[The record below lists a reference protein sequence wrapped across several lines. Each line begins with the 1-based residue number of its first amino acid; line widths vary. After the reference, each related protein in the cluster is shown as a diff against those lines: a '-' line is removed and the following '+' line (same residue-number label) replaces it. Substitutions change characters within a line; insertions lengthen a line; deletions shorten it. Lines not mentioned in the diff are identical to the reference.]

1 MFIFLRH
8 LICFSALL
16 AAFLVYSA
24 PPAQANDPQINN
36 RRQFIETLK
45 KRTETVEIATRV
57 AQLVAGGNY
66 AEAEKTLG
74 DLLDQKT
81 LSNDGRRRLEKVYL
95 QLSAMQQLRVWNKW
109 CSARPESH
117 FPFTVRGMHFL
128 ERARFLDGANQT
140 LLLSERQRQEFN
152 SFLRNAQTDLEK
164 AVELYGNDPGPPA
177 ALTALSLHLK
187 LPRTDMEKWFKL
199 AVDIDP
205 RWLGAYRA
213 KLLYLSPRWNGSDQ
227 MMAQFAYQCFEDEA
241 ADSNTYIVALDYL
254 KLKSDQLGKGLQGA
268 QFLLAPDIY
277 KMIITGVARYEED
290 FPFSQ
295 RIGSYQSLNEQ
306 AITDPYV
313 AIAAFTQT
321 LTRDPDNPESRRGRV
336 SSYLKNRQFLEAEA
350 DLKYLEQVQGETPF
364 SRLGLGTIAFKS
376 GQDFAQAHQ
385 LFDTAIA
392 LEEST
397 YRRKNY
403 YYQRAEIYRQIGRHH
418 EAITDYSAAINEDLL
433 FEEAYFG
440 RAQSKHSQSDLE
452 GALADL
458 VLIKSSIKGR
468 LAPKARS
475 LINAYLKTPSRP
487 TGNPQ
492 NAASQA
498 PRLQPSRDQP
508 QIKNETRT
516 DSDNGHRE
524 YLVRGL
530 RYFYDDEFEAAR
542 KDFFRVISHAP
553 NNSKAY
559 FMLGE
564 IAAQHDSNHLQACVF
579 FKESYRLAPKTPDY
593 LLEVSRCLYR
603 EQKFSDAIEL
613 LSEFIDIDK
622 PSPVADSTLAQI
634 YFLRGLCL
642 EASGLMLEALQNM
655 QQAYELDS
663 SLKAASLFIRD
674 YGVKGF

>member
-16 AAFLVYSA
+16 AAFLVYSS
-24 PPAQANDPQINN
+24 PPAQANDPQINS
-36 RRQFIETLK
+36 RRQFTETLK
-45 KRTETVEIATRV
+45 KRTETVVIATRV

-66 AEAEKTLG
+66 AEAEKTLR
-74 DLLDQKT
+74 DLLDQKP
-81 LSNDGRRRLEKVYL
+81 LSNDGHRQLEKVYL

-152 SFLRNAQTDLEK
+152 SFLRNAQADLEK

-227 MMAQFAYQCFEDEA
+227 MMAQFAHQCFEDEA

-277 KMIITGVARYEED
+277 KMIITGVARYQED

-321 LTRDPDNPESRRGRV
+321 LNSDPDNPESRRGRV

-350 DLKYLEQVQGETPF
+350 DLKYLEQLQGETPF

-376 GQDFAQAHQ
+376 GQDIDQAHQ

-403 YYQRAEIYRQIGRHH
+403 YYQRAEIYRQIGRHR
-418 EAITDYSAAINEDLL
+418 EAITDYSAAIKEDLL

-440 RAQSKHSQSDLE
+440 RAQSKHAQSDLE

-468 LAPKARS
+468 LTSKARS
-475 LINAYLKTPSRP
+475 LINAYLKTPSRA

-492 NAASQA
+492 NAASQV

-516 DSDNGHRE
+516 DSENGHRE

-564 IAAQHDSNHLQACVF
+564 IAAQHGSNHLQACVF
-579 FKESYRLAPKTPDY
+579 FKESYRLAPETPDY

-603 EQKFSDAIEL
+603 EQKFSDAIQL

-622 PSPVADSTLAQI
+622 PSPVADTTLAQI

-642 EASGLMLEALQNM
+642 EESGLMLEALKDM

-674 YGVKGF
+674 YGLKGF

>member
-16 AAFLVYSA
+16 AAFLVYSS

-36 RRQFIETLK
+36 RRQFTETLK
-45 KRTETVEIATRV
+45 KRTETVVIATRV
-57 AQLVAGGNY
+57 AQLAAGGNY

-81 LSNDGRRRLEKVYL
+81 LSNDGHRRLEKVYL

-140 LLLSERQRQEFN
+140 LLLSEPQRQEFN
-152 SFLRNAQTDLEK
+152 SFLRNAQADLEK

-254 KLKSDQLGKGLQGA
+254 KLKSDQLGKGFKGA

-277 KMIITGVARYEED
+277 KMMITGVARYEED

-306 AITDPYV
+306 AIADPYV

-321 LTRDPDNPESRRGRV
+321 LSRDPDNPESRRGRV
-336 SSYLKNRQFLEAEA
+336 SSYLKNRQFLEAEI
-350 DLKYLEQVQGETPF
+350 DLKYLEQLQGETPF
-364 SRLGLGTIAFKS
+364 SQLGLGTIAFKS
-376 GQDFAQAHQ
+376 GQDIAQAHQ

-397 YRRKNY
+397 YRRKYY
-403 YYQRAEIYRQIGRHH
+403 YYQRAEIYRQIGRHR
-418 EAITDYSAAINEDLL
+418 EAITDYSAAIKEDLL

-440 RAQSKHSQSDLE
+440 RAQSKHAQSDLE

-564 IAAQHDSNHLQACVF
+564 IAAQQDSNQLQACVF
-579 FKESYRLAPKTPDY
+579 FKESYRLAPETPDY

-603 EQKFSDAIEL
+603 EQKFSNAIQL

-622 PSPVADSTLAQI
+622 PAPVADSTLAQI

-674 YGVKGF
+674 YGLNGF

>member
-16 AAFLVYSA
+16 AAFLIYSA

-36 RRQFIETLK
+36 RRQFTETLK

-74 DLLDQKT
+74 GLLDQKT
-81 LSNDGRRRLEKVYL
+81 LSNDGHRRLEKVYL

-152 SFLRNAQTDLEK
+152 SFLRNAQADLEK

-177 ALTALSLHLK
+177 ALTSLSLHLK

-199 AVDIDP
+199 TVDIDP

-254 KLKSDQLGKGLQGA
+254 KLKSDQLGKGFKGA

-277 KMIITGVARYEED
+277 KMMITGVARYEED

-321 LTRDPDNPESRRGRV
+321 LSRDPDNPESRRGRV
-336 SSYLKNRQFLEAEA
+336 SSYLKNRQFLEAEI
-350 DLKYLEQVQGETPF
+350 DLKYLEQLQGETPF

-376 GQDFAQAHQ
+376 GQDIAQAHQ

-403 YYQRAEIYRQIGRHH
+403 YYQRAEIYRQIGRHR

-440 RAQSKHSQSDLE
+440 RAQSKHAQSDLE

-475 LINAYLKTPSRP
+475 LINAYLKTPSRT

-492 NAASQA
+492 NAASQP

-564 IAAQHDSNHLQACVF
+564 IAAQHDSNQLQACVF
-579 FKESYRLAPKTPDY
+579 FKESYRLAPETPDY

-603 EQKFSDAIEL
+603 EQKFSNAIQL

-642 EASGLMLEALQNM
+642 KASGLMLEALKDM
-655 QQAYELDS
+655 QQAYKLDS

-674 YGVKGF
+674 HGLKGF

>member
-16 AAFLVYSA
+16 AAFLIYSA

-36 RRQFIETLK
+36 RRQFTETLK

-81 LSNDGRRRLEKVYL
+81 LSNDGHRRLEKVYL

-140 LLLSERQRQEFN
+140 LLLSGRQRQEFN
-152 SFLRNAQTDLEK
+152 SFLRNAQADLEK

-254 KLKSDQLGKGLQGA
+254 KLKSDQLGKGFKGA

-277 KMIITGVARYEED
+277 KMMITGVARYEED

-306 AITDPYV
+306 AIADPYV

-321 LTRDPDNPESRRGRV
+321 LNRDPDNPESRRGRV

-350 DLKYLEQVQGETPF
+350 DLKYLEQLQGETPF

-376 GQDFAQAHQ
+376 GQDIAQAHQ

-403 YYQRAEIYRQIGRHH
+403 YYQRAEIYRQIGRHR
-418 EAITDYSAAINEDLL
+418 EAITDYSAAIKEDLL

-440 RAQSKHSQSDLE
+440 RAQSKHAQSDLE

-487 TGNPQ
+487 TGYPQ
-492 NAASQA
+492 NAASQP

-564 IAAQHDSNHLQACVF
+564 IAAQQDSNQLQACVF
-579 FKESYRLAPKTPDY
+579 FKESYRLAPETPDY

-603 EQKFSDAIEL
+603 EQKFSNAIQL

-622 PSPVADSTLAQI
+622 PAPVADSTLAQI

-674 YGVKGF
+674 YGQKGF

>member
-16 AAFLVYSA
+16 AAFLVYSS
-24 PPAQANDPQINN
+24 PPAQANDLQINS
-36 RRQFIETLK
+36 RRQFTETLK

-81 LSNDGRRRLEKVYL
+81 LSNDGHRRLEKVYL

-140 LLLSERQRQEFN
+140 LLLSGQQRQEFN
-152 SFLRNAQTDLEK
+152 SFLRNAQADLEK

-213 KLLYLSPRWNGSDQ
+213 KLLYLSPRWNGSAQ
-227 MMAQFAYQCFEDEA
+227 MMAQFAYQCFEDES

-254 KLKSDQLGKGLQGA
+254 KLKSDQLGKGFKGA

-321 LTRDPDNPESRRGRV
+321 LNRNPDNPESRRGRV

-350 DLKYLEQVQGETPF
+350 DLKYLEQLQGETPF

-376 GQDFAQAHQ
+376 GQDIAQAHQ

-403 YYQRAEIYRQIGRHH
+403 YYQRAEIYRQTGRHH
-418 EAITDYSAAINEDLL
+418 EAITDYSAAIKEDLL

-440 RAQSKHSQSDLE
+440 RAQSKHAQSDLE

-487 TGNPQ
+487 TGYPQ
-492 NAASQA
+492 SAASQP

-508 QIKNETRT
+508 QIKNETRP

-564 IAAQHDSNHLQACVF
+564 IAAQQDSNQLQACVF
-579 FKESYRLAPKTPDY
+579 FKESYRLAPETPDY

-603 EQKFSDAIEL
+603 EQKFSNAIQL

-674 YGVKGF
+674 YGLKGF

>member
-16 AAFLVYSA
+16 AAFLVYSS

-36 RRQFIETLK
+36 RRQFTETLK

-81 LSNDGRRRLEKVYL
+81 LSNDGHRRLEKVYL

-140 LLLSERQRQEFN
+140 LLLSGRQRQEFN
-152 SFLRNAQTDLEK
+152 SFLRNAQADLEK

-254 KLKSDQLGKGLQGA
+254 KLKSDQLGKGFQGA

-350 DLKYLEQVQGETPF
+350 DLKYLEQLQGETPF

-376 GQDFAQAHQ
+376 GQDIAQAHQ

-403 YYQRAEIYRQIGRHH
+403 YYQRAEIYRQIGRHR

-440 RAQSKHSQSDLE
+440 RAQSKHAQSDLE

-487 TGNPQ
+487 TGYPQ
-492 NAASQA
+492 NAASQP

-564 IAAQHDSNHLQACVF
+564 IAAQQDSNQLQACVF
-579 FKESYRLAPKTPDY
+579 FKESYRLAPETPDY

-603 EQKFSDAIEL
+603 EQKFSNAIQL

-622 PSPVADSTLAQI
+622 PAPVADTTLAQI

-674 YGVKGF
+674 YGLKGF

>member
-16 AAFLVYSA
+16 AAFQVYSA
-24 PPAQANDPQINN
+24 PPAQANDPQITN
-36 RRQFIETLK
+36 RRQFTETLK

-81 LSNDGRRRLEKVYL
+81 LSNDGHRRLEKVYL

-140 LLLSERQRQEFN
+140 LLLSGRQRQEFN
-152 SFLRNAQTDLEK
+152 SFLRNAQADLEK

-254 KLKSDQLGKGLQGA
+254 KLKSDQLGKGFQGA

-321 LTRDPDNPESRRGRV
+321 LNRDPDNPESRRGRV

-350 DLKYLEQVQGETPF
+350 DLKYLEQLQGETPF

-376 GQDFAQAHQ
+376 GQDIAQAHQ

-403 YYQRAEIYRQIGRHH
+403 YYQRAEIYRQIGRHR
-418 EAITDYSAAINEDLL
+418 EAITDYSAAIKEDLL

-440 RAQSKHSQSDLE
+440 RAQSKHAQSDLE

-487 TGNPQ
+487 TGYPQ
-492 NAASQA
+492 NAASQ
-498 PRLQPSRDQP
+498 PSRLQPSRDQP

-564 IAAQHDSNHLQACVF
+564 IAAQQDSNQLQACVF
-579 FKESYRLAPKTPDY
+579 FKESYRLAPETPDY

-603 EQKFSDAIEL
+603 EQKFSNAIQL

-622 PSPVADSTLAQI
+622 PAPVADSTLAQI

-674 YGVKGF
+674 YGQKGF

>member
-81 LSNDGRRRLEKVYL
+81 LSNDGHRRLEKVYL

-140 LLLSERQRQEFN
+140 LLLSGRQRQEFN
-152 SFLRNAQTDLEK
+152 SFLRNAQADLEK

-254 KLKSDQLGKGLQGA
+254 KLKSDQLGKGFQGA

-321 LTRDPDNPESRRGRV
+321 LNRDPDNPESRRGRV

-350 DLKYLEQVQGETPF
+350 DLKYLEQLQGETPF

-376 GQDFAQAHQ
+376 GQDIAQAHQ

-403 YYQRAEIYRQIGRHH
+403 YYQRAEIYRQIGRHR
-418 EAITDYSAAINEDLL
+418 EAITDYSAAIKEDLL

-440 RAQSKHSQSDLE
+440 RAQSKHAQSDLE

-487 TGNPQ
+487 TGYPQ
-492 NAASQA
+492 NAASQP

-564 IAAQHDSNHLQACVF
+564 IAAQQDSNQLQACVF
-579 FKESYRLAPKTPDY
+579 FKESYRLAPETPDY

-603 EQKFSDAIEL
+603 EQKFSNAIQL

-622 PSPVADSTLAQI
+622 PAPVADSTLAQI

-674 YGVKGF
+674 YGQKGF